1 MAVQSLPMILLG
13 PWAGA
18 QLDRLPLRRVLVV
31 TSVAGAVQAGCLALL
46 ALTGEVRL
54 PWVYALSLAL
64 GFVQAF
70 DRPAAQAFVAEL
82 VPREAIPSAVGLSSA
97 AQSIGRLGGPAL
109 AAVLYTVAGSA
120 SVFGVNAVS
129 YAAVVTSLLLL
140 RSHELLP
147 RALHS
152 GRRTSMRTALDFAWR
167 LPEVRSVLI
176 ANACIGLL
184 AFNFPTFLASLS
196 SLTFQQPNLFGV
208 SESINAVTSLGA
220 GFFLARSLRHPTIT
234 TVGLASL
241 GLGSS
246 LAWTALSP
254 TSLIFLA
261 SMTYFGAVVVW
272 YTTSSQSLVQ
282 QHSPPE
288 MGGRMMSLYTLGSMG
303 TTPLGALIVGAV
315 IDHVSPRAAIGLG
328 ATTALVAGAL
338 LVLIGR
344 SHNR

>member
-1 MAVQSLPMILLG
+1 MILLG

-31 TSVAGAVQAGCLALL
+31 TSVAGAAQAGCLALL
-46 ALTGEVRL
+46 ALTGEVSL
-54 PWVYALSLAL
+54 PWVYALSLGL

-70 DRPAAQAFVAEL
+70 DRPAAQAFVTEL
-82 VPREAIPSAVGLSSA
+82 VPREAIPSGVGLSSA

-109 AAVLYTVAGSA
+109 AAVLYTLAGSA

-140 RSHELLP
+140 RSRELLP

-152 GRRTSMRTALDFAWR
+152 GRHTSMRTALDFAWR

-220 GFFLARSLRHPTIT
+220 GFFLARSLRRPTIT

-328 ATTALVAGAL
+328 ATTALAAGAL
-338 LVLIGR
+338 LLLIGR